1 MNMSRMTPLCGN
13 LHRAVAAG
21 RLWTEIAADLRRSR
35 GRFVLWDSHSCRLS
49 AADES
54 PFPEACDDVDLAMPI
69 EEEPVL
75 GVEGLGPWVLLE
87 DPQVRGS
94 CADGQI
100 HQRGG
105 HTGAAMP

>member
-1 MNMSRMTPLCGN
+1 MSGRILSTV
-13 LHRAVAAG
+13 HRLSERPADAAEAVSSG
-21 RLWTEIAADLRRSR
+21 ENDRQMGI
-35 GRFVLWDSHSCRLS
+35 VLWDSHSRRRS

-94 CADGQI
+94 CACLLYTSPSPRD
-100 HQRGG
+100 
-105 HTGAAMP
+105 